1 MKFGVY
7 LINHH
12 SMKTTL
18 LYFFSLIL
26 ATNSF
31 GQLKISLGGFY
42 STPLEQ
48 FHVDNYSDGGGMD
61 LGFLFNK
68 SIDSTWSMEGGLG
81 FEFGINGM
89 ENTELSLGDYELK
102 NKFFNWK
109 LQLNVVKRIKNVSPY
124 LGVHIG
130 IGKYNTSEYILF
142 NDPQEDGSKYYN
154 NEMYQAENLQRGI
167 QLGTYIHVTKNLML
181 DFGITINRTAE
192 KVKYIDFESFSFD
205 GSEINYNEINSTP
218 FVLLFHGGLAVTFSN
233 LNLGYSNS
241 SVSDRRTSNRRAS
254 NRRASNRYCTTTT
267 TTTTTTTNS
276 SSSSSSS
283 KSSSDPHYKNK
294 SKPRLIKNGKTPVG
308 FK

>member
-1 MKFGVY
+1 MKFGVF
-7 LINHH
+7 LINYHF
-12 SMKTTL
+12 MKSKL

-48 FHVDNYSDGGGMD
+48 FHVDNYSDGVGMG
-61 LGFLFNK
+61 LGVLSNK
-68 SIDSTWSMEGGLG
+68 SIDSTWSMEGGIG
-81 FEFGINGM
+81 FEFGINGT

-142 NDPQEDGSKYYN
+142 NDSQGNGSKYYN

-167 QLGTYIHVTKNLML
+167 QLGTYIHVTTHLML

-241 SVSDRRTSNRRAS
+241 SVSDIRTSNKHC
-254 NRRASNRYCTTTT
+254 NTI
-267 TTTTTTTNS
+267 TNY

-283 KSSSDPHYKNK
+283 KSSSDSHYKNK